1 MKFSVVVPTYQRA
14 ELVRQAVRTVLAQ
27 TFQDFEIIVVDDGS
41 PEPIRLGL
49 PDDRLRV
56 LRHETNRGPAAA
68 RNTGIRAARGEVVAF
83 LDSDDLWLPRKLE
96 KQATLMEGA
105 ACVACVTGF
114 EYDTE
119 EGYSVEIPRKPR
131 SWLRELAMGC
141 RLSPGTTLAVRRTC
155 YDTVGFYD
163 ESMSRHED
171 YDWLLRFI
179 QKFDIAVIG
188 EPLARV
194 RRSGQPAG
202 AAVEA
207 ADLQII
213 ERYGALFQG
222 LGRFT
227 GSRAIGK
234 RLLEIAVQYAREGN
248 IPKTRAYLWRAVTT
262 NPVQRPGMYLRV
274 LDGLSG
280 FSLAPTLKGLLLRL
294 RGRKRPLPPRAGLPD

>member
-1 MKFSVVVPTYQRA
+1 MRFTVVIPTYQRA
-14 ELVRQAVRTVLAQ
+14 ELVRQAVQSVLAQ
-27 TFQDFEIIVVDDGS
+27 TFQDYEIIVVDDGS
-41 PEPIRLGL
+41 PEPIRLDL
-49 PDDRLRV
+49 PDERLRV

-68 RNTGIRAARGEVVAF
+68 RNTGIRAAGGELVAF
-83 LDSDDLWLPRKLE
+83 LDSDDLWLPEKLE
-96 KQATLMEGA
+96 KQSALMESS

-119 EGYSVEIPRKPR
+119 EGYSVEIPRQPR

-141 RLSPGTTLAVRRTC
+141 RLSPGTTLAVRRRC

-163 ESMSRHED
+163 EAMRRHED
-171 YDWLLRFI
+171 YDWLLRFV

-202 AAVEA
+202 EAVEA
-207 ADLQII
+207 ADLLII
-213 ERYGALFQG
+213 ERHGELFRS

-227 GSRAIGK
+227 GSRATGK
-234 RLLEIAVQYAREGN
+234 RLLEIAVQFARDKN

-274 LDGLSG
+274 LDGLLG
-280 FSLAPTLKGLLLRL
+280 VSLALKLKRLLLRL
-294 RGRKRPLPPRAGLPD
+294 RG

>member
-1 MKFSVVVPTYQRA
+1 MKFTVVIPTYQRA
-14 ELVRQAVRTVLAQ
+14 ELVRQAVQSVLAQ
-27 TFQDFEIIVVDDGS
+27 TCQDFEIVVVDDGS
-41 PEPIRLGL
+41 PEPIRLRL
-49 PDDRLRV
+49 PDARLRV

-68 RNTGIRAARGEVVAF
+68 RNTGIRAARGELVAF
-83 LDSDDLWLPRKLE
+83 LDSDDLWLPEKLAR
-96 KQATLMEGA
+96 QAALMEGA
-105 ACVACVTGF
+105 ACGACVTGF

-119 EGYSVEIPRKPR
+119 EGYSVEMPRKPR

-141 RLSPGTTLAVRRTC
+141 RLSPGTTLAVRRAC

-163 ESMSRHED
+163 EAMARHED
-171 YDWLLRFI
+171 YDWLLRFV

-202 AAVEA
+202 EAVEA
-207 ADLQII
+207 ADLLII
-213 ERYGALFQG
+213 ARYGELFLS

-234 RLLEIAVQYAREGN
+234 RLLEIAVQYARDGN

-274 LDGLSG
+274 LDGLLG
-280 FSLAPTLKGLLLRL
+280 VSLVPTLKRWLLRM
-294 RGRKRPLPPRAGLPD
+294 RG